1 LVYLLFEKPGGGRLQ
16 RNRHAVDY
24 SAKKRGFSAL
34 GFDTLVAN
42 HPGARR
48 SEQSLVTEAPADIE
62 VGDRVGRY

>member
-1 LVYLLFEKPGGGRLQ
+1 
-16 RNRHAVDY
+16 VDY